1 MKATNTIN
9 MLEKGILLPPHPSK
23 CQTCAADHRPEQP
36 HNPDSMYLKYNNTT
50 YQGIRAVPAIC
61 PAISPTF
68 AAPLLEV
75 KSLIPCIVSL
85 AEQQRALNDKI
96 AQKNVE
102 TDKRNKEIEEA
113 NRKNR
118 ESSCKTA
125 RLNRSFAESL
135 RTNREAAIQRYDADI
150 AQFCN

>member
-1 MKATNTIN
+1 MHITSFTKILILSGLLASSSLYATEVFQWKNNRGNNSYSDVPNNLRPSQSTQIN
-9 MLEKGILLPPHPSK
+9 MRTHKVVPPATAS
-23 CQTCAADHRPEQP
+23 
-36 HNPDSMYLKYNNTT
+36 
-50 YQGIRAVPAIC
+50 VPA
-61 PAISPTF
+61 TDDM
-68 AAPLLEV
+68 
-75 KSLIPCIVSL
+75 SL

-96 AQKNVE
+96 AQKNAE

>member
-1 MKATNTIN
+1 MHITSFTKILILSGLLASSSLYATEVFQWKNHRGNNSYSDVPNNLRPSQSTQIN
-9 MLEKGILLPPHPSK
+9 MRTHKVVPPATAS
-23 CQTCAADHRPEQP
+23 
-36 HNPDSMYLKYNNTT
+36 
-50 YQGIRAVPAIC
+50 VPA
-61 PAISPTF
+61 TDDM
-68 AAPLLEV
+68 
-75 KSLIPCIVSL
+75 SL

>member
-1 MKATNTIN
+1 MHITSFTKILILSGLLASSSLYATEVFQWKNNRGNNSYSDVPNNLRPSQSTQIN
-9 MLEKGILLPPHPSK
+9 MRTHKVVPPATAS
-23 CQTCAADHRPEQP
+23 
-36 HNPDSMYLKYNNTT
+36 
-50 YQGIRAVPAIC
+50 VPA
-61 PAISPTF
+61 TDDM
-68 AAPLLEV
+68 
-75 KSLIPCIVSL
+75 SL

-135 RTNREAAIQRYDADI
+135 RTNREAATQRYDADI

>member
-1 MKATNTIN
+1 MHITSLSKILILSGLLASQGVYAEEVFQWKNTRGNNSYSDVPNNLRPSQSTQIN
-9 MLEKGILLPPHPSK
+9 MRTHKVVPPATAS
-23 CQTCAADHRPEQP
+23 
-36 HNPDSMYLKYNNTT
+36 
-50 YQGIRAVPAIC
+50 VPA
-61 PAISPTF
+61 TDN
-68 AAPLLEV
+68 L
-75 KSLIPCIVSL
+75 SLS
-85 AEQQRALNDKI
+85 EQQRLLNDKI
-96 AQKNVE
+96 AQQNAE
-102 TDKRNKEIEEA
+102 TDKRNKEVEEA

>member
-1 MKATNTIN
+1 MHITSFTKILILSGLLASSSLYATEVFQWKNHRGNNSYSDVPNNLRPSQTTQIN
-9 MLEKGILLPPHPSK
+9 MRTHKVVPPA
-23 CQTCAADHRPEQP
+23 TD
-36 HNPDSMYLKYNNTT
+36 DM
-50 YQGIRAVPAIC
+50 
-61 PAISPTF
+61 
-68 AAPLLEV
+68 
-75 KSLIPCIVSL
+75 SL

-96 AQKNVE
+96 AQKNAE